1 MKTIAERI
9 AAIQAEVAE
18 ACDRA
23 GRTPEEVA
31 LLAAT
36 KTRTVPEIV
45 QAIQAGITHIGENY
59 VQELLAKKD
68 ELDAAGY
75 DDLCWHAIGHVQ
87 RNKVRLLVPFC
98 TLIQSV
104 DSLRLAGEIDKRAAR
119 VGRTQPVLVEVNV
132 SGEASKFGVTATEVA
147 ELAGQ
152 ILDLPHLELQGL
164 MTMPP
169 YSEDPETSRP
179 QFQALR
185 ALAEE
190 LVQSG
195 LPAEAM
201 RHLSM
206 GMSGDY
212 LVAVTEGATII
223 RLGTVL
229 FGPRASR

>member
-1 MKTIAERI
+1 MKTIAERV
-9 AAIQAEVAE
+9 ADIQAEVAE

-23 GRTPEEVA
+23 GRTPEEVTV
-31 LLAAT
+31 LAAT

-45 QAIQAGITHIGENY
+45 EAVQAGVTHLGENY
-59 VQELLAKKD
+59 VQELVAKKA
-68 ELDAAGY
+68 EIDAAGY
-75 DDLCWHAIGHVQ
+75 DSISWHAIGHIQ
-87 RNKVRLLVPFC
+87 RNKVRLLVSFC

-104 DSLRLAGEIDKRAAR
+104 DSLRLAEEIDTRAAR

-132 SGEASKFGVTATEVA
+132 SGEASKFGVTPAQVG
-147 ELAGQ
+147 ELARR
-152 ILDLPHLELQGL
+152 ITELPHLELQGL

-179 QFQALR
+179 QFQVLR

-190 LVQSG
+190 LVKSD
-195 LPAEAM
+195 LPGEAM

-212 LVAVTEGATII
+212 QVAVEEGATII

-229 FGPRASR
+229 FGPRAA

>member
-1 MKTIAERI
+1 MKTIAERV
-9 AAIQAEVAE
+9 ADIQAEVTE

-23 GRTPEEVA
+23 GRAPEEVTM
-31 LLAAT
+31 LAAT
-36 KTRTVPEIV
+36 KARPFPEIV
-45 QAIQAGITHIGENY
+45 EAVQAGITHIGENY
-59 VQELLAKKD
+59 VQELLAKK
-68 ELDAAGY
+68 EQLDAAGY
-75 DDLCWHAIGHVQ
+75 DNVSWHAIGHVQ
-87 RNKVRLLVPFC
+87 RNKVRFLVPFC

-104 DSLRLAGEIDKRAAR
+104 DSLRLAEEIDKRAER
-119 VGRTQPVLVEVNV
+119 IGRTQPVLVEVNV
-132 SGEASKFGVTATEVA
+132 SGEASKFGVTPAEVA

-169 YSEDPETSRP
+169 YSEAPETSQP

-185 ALAEE
+185 ARAEE

-212 LVAVTEGATII
+212 LVAVEEGATII

-229 FGPRASR
+229 FGPRAP